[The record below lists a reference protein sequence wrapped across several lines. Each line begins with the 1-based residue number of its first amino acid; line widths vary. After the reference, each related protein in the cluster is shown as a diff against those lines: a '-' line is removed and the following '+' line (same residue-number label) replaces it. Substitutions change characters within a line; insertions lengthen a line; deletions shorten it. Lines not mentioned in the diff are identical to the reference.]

1 MSKTSRTALVTK
13 ALALE
18 VARKGITVN
27 TVSPGYLGTE
37 MVAAMPEDILK
48 QIIAG
53 IPVGRLGDPAEVA
66 ALAAFMTGS
75 KVAMNGSQHM
85 Y

>member
-27 TVSPGYLGTE
+27 TVSPGCLGTE

-53 IPVGRLGDPAEVA
+53 IPVGWLGNPAEAA

-75 KVAMNGSQHM
+75 KVAMNGYQHM